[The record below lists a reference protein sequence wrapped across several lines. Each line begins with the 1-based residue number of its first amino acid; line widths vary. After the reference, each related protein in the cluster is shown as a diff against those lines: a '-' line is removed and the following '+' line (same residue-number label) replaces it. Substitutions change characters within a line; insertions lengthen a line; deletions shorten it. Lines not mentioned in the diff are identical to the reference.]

1 MVNLSYLDYCAS
13 APLRSAAAEA
23 MEAARA
29 KVGGVAGINPSSLHT
44 SGRVAR
50 ELLEASRAQIAALV
64 GADSAEVIF
73 TSGGTEAD
81 ALALRGL
88 GGADGDVLISAF
100 EHPAVTENARSR
112 AEADGSRLLF
122 LPVSPA
128 GFADFSGLGSAGSD
142 VSISEASRPA
152 LNDGSGNP
160 VTDFSNLAIASLMWV
175 NNEVGTVQDVPE
187 FVRRIR
193 EASPQALVHSD
204 AIQAAGRIPLDF
216 HASGLDAMSLTAHKF
231 GGPVG
236 VGALVLRRGIGLRT
250 DRLGGGQERQIR
262 SGTQPVLAAVGM
274 AAALQE
280 AVDNMETETRRE
292 QAWKEKI
299 LRVASENGVNVT
311 VPETGAGDNRGQ
323 ASENGSLAGETVPA
337 IVHLWVDG
345 ATSEGML
352 MAFDMA
358 GVCVSAG
365 SACHAGVARPSPVML
380 AMGFTEAQSMGALR
394 VSFGHATTD
403 ADIEAFCRALPTAIR
418 AGRALGSR

>member
-1 MVNLSYLDYCAS
+1 MSNLSYLDYCAS
-13 APLRSAAAEA
+13 APLRPAAAHAMDEA
-23 MEAARA
+23 LVKA
-29 KVGGVAGINPSSLHT
+29 GGVAGINPSSLHA

-50 ELLEASRAQIAALV
+50 ELLESARAQIAALV

-88 GGADGDVLISAF
+88 GAAGGDVLISAF

-122 LPVSPA
+122 LPVSRA
-128 GFADFSGLGSAGSD
+128 GFADFSGLDSSLP
-142 VSISEASRPA
+142 EASRTG
-152 LNDGSGNP
+152 LVDSSGTP
-160 VTDFSNLAIASLMWV
+160 VTDLSKVAIASLMWV
-175 NNEVGTVQDVPE
+175 NNEVGTVQDVPQ
-187 FVRRIR
+187 FARLIR
-193 EASPQALVHSD
+193 QIAPDALVHSD

-280 AVDNMETETRRE
+280 AVDQMETETRRE

-299 LRVASENGVNVT
+299 LRAASENGVNVT
-311 VPETGAGDNRGQ
+311 VEQTPA
-323 ASENGSLAGETVPA
+323 NGTQSGETVPA
-337 IVHLWVDG
+337 IVHLWVEG

-358 GVCVSAG
+358 GVCASAG

-380 AMGFTEAQSMGALR
+380 AMGFTEAQAMGSLR

-403 ADIEAFCRALPTAIR
+403 ADIEAFCRALPAAVK